1 MRLIYGLTGT
11 DCHPTMLTYLNSHPL
26 SPATIEFAGALACP
40 NGPANEARS
49 DRVHAFARRC
59 AS

>member
-1 MRLIYGLTGT
+1 MRYV
-11 DCHPTMLTYLNSHPL
+11 NSHPL
-26 SPATIEFAGALACP
+26 SPATIEFVGALAWP